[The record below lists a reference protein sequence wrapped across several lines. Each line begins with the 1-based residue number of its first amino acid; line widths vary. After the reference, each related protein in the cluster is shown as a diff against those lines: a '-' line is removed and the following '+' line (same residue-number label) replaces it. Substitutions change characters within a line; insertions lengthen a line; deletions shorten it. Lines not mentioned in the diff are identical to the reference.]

1 MGEIIPVPL
10 GPSSDP
16 ARSSAAGDGKI
27 INGFIEP
34 TEGGKEQFAIYGD
47 MGLDEFSTLGSTSS
61 VRGVFNLGN
70 KLYSVADE
78 ILYHVNASG
87 TESAIGTI
95 LGTKSVR
102 TSINDKATPQIT
114 IVADSTVYSLESDT
128 LATITGV
135 EMDLPSGVVD
145 TGFIDGFTL
154 YLIRDG
160 RFFVSTINEDT
171 TVDALDFAEAEGSRD
186 EGIALVVFGLEVW
199 IFGGET
205 TEVWVNTG
213 NADFPLERLAG
224 SFMTV
229 GCASKYTPKSFDNTM
244 VWVTNR
250 ALVVRSESY
259 VPRRISTHAVERDIQ
274 RTMDEGR
281 AEDMEAIVYSEA
293 GHEFYQLSGP
303 DWTWVY
309 DAATQTWHPKESY
322 GMTRSRMTQY
332 ARCYDKHIVGDTEM
346 GTLGHLTA
354 TAYDEYDDPL
364 ITTVQSPPM
373 HAGAQRMAWNAL
385 YLDMEM
391 GVGIDD
397 EDTTLPT
404 YNPKVMLSWSDDGGK
419 NFSSERERSLGTQ
432 GTYKGSI
439 TFNRLGMSGRQG
451 RIWKVKVSAA
461 VKRVVMSASAD
472 ADILAA

>member
-16 ARSSAAGDGKI
+16 ARTSAAGDGKI
-27 INGFIEP
+27 INGFVEP
-34 TEGGKEQFAIYGD
+34 VEGGKEQYAIYGD
-47 MGLDEFSTLGSTSS
+47 PGIDEFASLGSTST
-61 VRGVFNLGN
+61 VRGVFNLDN

-95 LGTKSVR
+95 LGTKPVR
-102 TSINDKATPQIT
+102 YSINDKATPQIT
-114 IVADSTVYSLESDT
+114 IVADSTVYSLQSDVLT
-128 LATITGV
+128 TITGV
-135 EMDLPSGVVD
+135 ETDLPSGVVD

-160 RFFVSTINEDT
+160 RFFVSSINET
-171 TVDALDFAEAEGSRD
+171 TSVDALDFAEAEASRD
-186 EGIALVVFGLEVW
+186 EGVGLTVFGLEVW
-199 IFGGET
+199 IHGRET
-205 TEVWVNTG
+205 TEVWVNVG
-213 NADFPLERLAG
+213 NVDFPLERLAG

-244 VWVTNR
+244 VWVTDR
-250 ALVVRSESY
+250 GLVVRSESY

-281 AEDMEAIVYSEA
+281 ADEMEAIVFSEG

-309 DAATQTWHPKESY
+309 DAAGQPWHPKESY
-322 GMTRSRMTQY
+322 GLSRSRITQY
-332 ARCYDKHIVGDTEM
+332 ARCYNKHIVGDTEM
-346 GTLGHLTA
+346 GSLGHLNMA
-354 TAYDEYDDPL
+354 AYSEFDDPL
-364 ITTVQSPPM
+364 IMTLQSPPM
-373 HAGAQRMAWNAL
+373 HAGAQRLGWNAF
-385 YLDMEM
+385 YLDMKM
-391 GVGIDD
+391 GVGIVDAA
-397 EDTTLPT
+397 TTDPT
-404 YNPKVMLSWSDDGGK
+404 YDPKVMLSWSDNGGETY
-419 NFSSERERSLGTQ
+419 SSERERSLGTH

-451 RIWKVKVSAA
+451 RIWKVKVSAN
-461 VKRVVMSASAD
+461 VRKVVMSASAD
-472 ADILAA
+472 MDVLTA